1 MEKRQAEMMG
11 KLKILSFTLNK
22 TKEIMERR
30 DQEASERQEMS
41 IMTKIKAINSLE
53 GETEE
58 LKFINRESNEQ
69 VQE

>member
-1 MEKRQAEMMG
+1 MEKRQAELMG

-53 GETEE
+53 GKTEE

>member
-1 MEKRQAEMMG
+1 
-11 KLKILSFTLNK
+11 
-22 TKEIMERR
+22 MERR

-53 GETEE
+53 AEIEE
-58 LKFINRESNEQ
+58 LKFIKRESNEQ

>member
-1 MEKRQAEMMG
+1 MEKRQAELMG